1 MEAFDNKA
9 HWETIYKTKDSTDV
23 SWYQAKPETSLM
35 FFEQYNVPLSAK
47 IIDIGGGDSLLVDNL
62 LSRGYKDISVL
73 DISESAIQRA
83 QERLGEQSKN
93 VTWIVND
100 IRDFT
105 PTIKYDFWHDRAA
118 FHFLTNENDI
128 EKYLQTAQQSLKPG
142 GLMVVGTFSET
153 GPTRCSGID
162 IKQYS
167 ETSMTDRLQRYFDK
181 IKCIE
186 EDHTTPFGTVQNFV
200 FCSFRKS

>member
-1 MEAFDNKA
+1 
-9 HWETIYKTKDSTDV
+9 
-23 SWYQAKPETSLM
+23 
-35 FFEQYNVPLSAK
+35 
-47 IIDIGGGDSLLVDNL
+47 